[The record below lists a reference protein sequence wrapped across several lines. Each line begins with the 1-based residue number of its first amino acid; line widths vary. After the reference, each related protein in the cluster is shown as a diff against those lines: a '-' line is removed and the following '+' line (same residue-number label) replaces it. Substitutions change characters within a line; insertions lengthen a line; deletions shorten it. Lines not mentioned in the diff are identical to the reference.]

1 MQKFT
6 TAISTAIAA
15 FLLVAV
21 STVSAQAPQAPK
33 LDVLTPQ
40 ESQTIYG
47 DKVPILFD
55 VQGFTLTEIQA
66 KPIPVAGQGHI
77 HLWLDDQNPT
87 AESAAKVAKDE
98 FTFSDVAYGEH
109 TLKAELVSNNH
120 KSLTPPQVLTVKFK
134 NEAIT
139 NPSPVNGSAFDKNT
153 ALVILIVVA
162 LVIVAAW
169 WYTKEEDNEMEEE
182 KSRQRRGS
190 PDQAAE
196 TKKTAAKK
204 KTPPAG
210 GKRKTARES
219 RRK

>member
-1 MQKFT
+1 MQKVKTAIFT
-6 TAISTAIAA
+6 TAVAS
-15 FLLVAV
+15 LLIAV
-21 STVSAQAPQAPK
+21 STVSAQAPQTPK

-40 ESQTIYG
+40 EGQTIYG

-55 VQGFTLTEIQA
+55 VRGFTLTEVQTN
-66 KPIPVAGQGHI
+66 PVPVAGQGHI

-87 AESAAKVAKDE
+87 AESATKVAKDE

-109 TLKAELVSNNH
+109 TLKAELITNNH
-120 KSLTPPQVLTVKFK
+120 KSLFPPQILTIKFK

-139 NPSPVNGSAFDKNT
+139 APPPVNGSAFDKNT

-169 WYTKEEDNEMEEE
+169 WYTKEEDEELEEE
-182 KSRQRRGS
+182 KS
-190 PDQAAE
+190 E
-196 TKKTAAKK
+196 TKKPAAKK
-204 KTPPAG
+204 KSVKKKSST
-210 GKRKTARES
+210 KS

>member
-1 MQKFT
+1 MSKIT
-6 TAISTAIAA
+6 ISFSGI
-15 FLLVAV
+15 FLALLL
-21 STVSAQAPQAPK
+21 TVFLTNTQAHSGDAQAQGLPTLK
-33 LDVLTPQ
+33 VLTPQ
-40 ESQTIYG
+40 EDQTIYG

-66 KPIPVAGQGHI
+66 NPVPIAGQGHI

-87 AESAAKVAKDE
+87 AETATKVAKDE

-120 KSLTPPQVLTVKFK
+120 KSLTPSQVLTIKFR

-139 NPSPVNGSAFDKNT
+139 TPPSVSGNAFDKNT

-169 WYTKEEDNEMEEE
+169 WYTKEEDEEIKEE
-182 KSRQRRGS
+182 KS
-190 PDQAAE
+190 E
-196 TKKTAAKK
+196 TRKTAAKK
-204 KTPPAG
+204 KNPPAG
-210 GKRKTARES
+210 GKRKTARKS
-219 RRK
+219 RK